1 MERTE
6 YLLPL
11 RLQPATAQW
20 LEAVANSYG
29 LGMTECVTEMI
40 EEAWMQCLDEQVL
53 LAATAPDLSPPDL
66 TQTICGVVDVDAMSD
81 SNPLHRPDDS
91 TLDFGALP
99 PAPRPR

>member
-40 EEAWMQCLDEQVL
+40 EEAWMQSLDEQAL

-66 TQTICGVVDVDAMSD
+66 TRTICGVVDVEQ
-81 SNPLHRPDDS
+81 
-91 TLDFGALP
+91 LP
-99 PAPRPR
+99 FPAPENDPNGLPKFSRPR